1 MERRESEHMGSCELL
16 KGKVAVVTGGTQG
29 IGRAIVAAFVR
40 EGARVFS
47 ISRSLPDEDYSPCDE
62 ATYLAGDVSNADD
75 VKAALLDVKK
85 SAGHIDILVNNA
97 GVEFNELIGMNND
110 EHMRL
115 MFETNV
121 FGTIYMTQYASRIMM
136 RNDSGASIVNISS
149 GVGIRGNAG
158 QSVYAATKGAVISFT
173 RSAAKELA
181 PYGIRVNSVAPGL
194 TDTDMITQ
202 AKNEAIEKRLSS
214 IALGR
219 AAQPEEVAEAC
230 VFLASERSSYI
241 TGETIVVD
249 GCAS

>member
-1 MERRESEHMGSCELL
+1 MNSTGLL
-16 KGKVAVVTGGTQG
+16 TDRVAIVTGGTQG
-29 IGRAIVAAFVR
+29 IGKAIVATFVR

-47 ISRSLPDEDYSPCDE
+47 ISRSKPLDMASFGDGVEFL
-62 ATYLAGDVSNADD
+62 TGDVGNVDD
-75 VKAALLDVKK
+75 VKKTLQMVKK

-97 GVEFNELIGMNND
+97 GVEFNELIGMNVD

-149 GVGIRGNAG
+149 GVGIRGSAG

-219 AAQPEEVAEAC
+219 AARPEEVAEAC

>member
-1 MERRESEHMGSCELL
+1 MNSTGLL
-16 KGKVAVVTGGTQG
+16 TDRVAIVTGGTQG
-29 IGRAIVAAFVR
+29 IGKAVVATFVR

-47 ISRSLPDEDYSPCDE
+47 ISRSKPLDMASFGDGVEFL
-62 ATYLAGDVSNADD
+62 TGDVGNVDD
-75 VKAALLDVKK
+75 VKKTLQMVKR

-97 GVEFNELIGMNND
+97 GVEFNELIGMNVD

-121 FGTIYMTQYASRIMM
+121 FGTIYMTQYASRMMM
-136 RNDSGASIVNISS
+136 RNELGASIVNISS

-158 QSVYAATKGAVISFT
+158 QSVYAATKGAIIAFT

-181 PYGIRVNSVAPGL
+181 CYDIRVNSVAPGL
-194 TDTDMITQ
+194 TDTGMLAG
-202 AKNEAIEKRLSS
+202 AKNEALEKRVSS

-219 AAQPEEVAEAC
+219 AARPEEIAEAC
-230 VFLASERSSYI
+230 VFLASERASYI

-249 GCAS
+249 GCAF